1 MKSFEITSLLSP
13 LTLIM
18 VGLIMKYS
26 NNEKQFGIL
35 LKYRKSWWVLVVSGL
50 FLIFIIVY
58 EYLYLV

>member
-18 VGLIMKYS
+18 VGLIMKFL
-26 NNEKQFGIL
+26 NNENQFGIL
-35 LKYRKSWWVLVVSGL
+35 LKYRKYWWVLVVSGL
-50 FLIFIIVY
+50 FLIFMIVY